1 MLRDGLASEL
11 NDHDQ
16 PIIKSVNTHSNNNF
30 LFVILLKDCLASFGS
45 HALALRLKKE
55 TAGAP
60 LTGVMFHRSQGIPP
74 KFNYLIGNTP
84 LKLDTT
90 RGY

>member
-11 NDHDQ
+11 NDRDQ

-30 LFVILLKDCLASFGS
+30 LFVTLLKDCLASFGS
-45 HALALRLKKE
+45 HALALRQKKG

-60 LTGVMFHRSQGIPP
+60 LTAVMFHKSQGIPR
-74 KFNYLIGNTP
+74 KFN
-84 LKLDTT
+84 
-90 RGY
+90 